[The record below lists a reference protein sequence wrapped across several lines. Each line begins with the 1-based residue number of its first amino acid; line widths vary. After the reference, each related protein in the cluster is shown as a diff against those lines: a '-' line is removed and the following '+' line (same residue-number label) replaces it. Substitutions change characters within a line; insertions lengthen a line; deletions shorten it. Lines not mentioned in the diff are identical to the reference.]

1 MTIENTI
8 MENIPTMTKEKFLE
22 FYNAI
27 SQEDIDKNYKGLDY
41 ISWANAYRMLIEA
54 DIDATYQVLENEKGF
69 IFEQFG
75 MLFVKT
81 QVTAFGQTKMMWL
94 PIMNNNHI
102 AVKIEQMTG
111 NQVNTSIMRCLT
123 KNIAMFGIGLKLYVG
138 EDIPKDDEVAT
149 KKPKEAS
156 ATKPKQTKVKTLLD
170 EVKDLCAKAIHEE
183 KKDSLMAM
191 LKTYHESGKLADIDA
206 SKLPEI
212 AEKIKAL

>member
-149 KKPKEAS
+149 KKSKES
-156 ATKPKQTKVKTLLD
+156 
-170 EVKDLCAKAIHEE
+170 C
-183 KKDSLMAM
+183 
-191 LKTYHESGKLADIDA
+191 Y
-206 SKLPEI
+206 
-212 AEKIKAL
+212 